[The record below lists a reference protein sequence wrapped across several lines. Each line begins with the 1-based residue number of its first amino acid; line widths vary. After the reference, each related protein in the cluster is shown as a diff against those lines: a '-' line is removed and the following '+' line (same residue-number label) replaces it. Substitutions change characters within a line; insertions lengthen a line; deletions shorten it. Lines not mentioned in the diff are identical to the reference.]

1 MAASRAGFRGDLA
14 QFAGAPLAASAS
26 GGVLGTLRH
35 EMFGRQL
42 IAVAIAAGSMVV
54 GPTALAQS
62 TSEKP
67 PPEPPTTIVGET
79 QATRAAGTLGG
90 ALLGSEVVVLG
101 EALAHVDPV
110 WAYLLGGGL
119 GAAVGG
125 YAGLLAT
132 EEANP
137 DVSAYIVGAGA
148 LLLLPTIVWV
158 GNLRRHPTP
167 REPVSVPPGRP
178 HELRAT
184 AESRTLTMPAH
195 PVVVVPVVFGH
206 F

>member
-1 MAASRAGFRGDLA
+1 M
-14 QFAGAPLAASAS
+14 S
-26 GGVLGTLRH
+26 GRSLL
-35 EMFGRQL
+35 
-42 IAVAIAAGSMVV
+42 AVAVATGSTLL
-54 GPTALAQS
+54 GPPALAQS
-62 TSEKP
+62 TSEKAP
-67 PPEPPTTIVGET
+67 PAAPTTIVGET
-79 QATRAAGTLGG
+79 QATRAEGALGG

-101 EALAHVDPV
+101 EALAQVDPV

-125 YAGLLAT
+125 YAGLVAT

-167 REPVSVPPGRP
+167 REPVSVPPGHAREP
-178 HELRAT
+178 SAT
-184 AESRTLTMPAH
+184 AESRALAMPAH